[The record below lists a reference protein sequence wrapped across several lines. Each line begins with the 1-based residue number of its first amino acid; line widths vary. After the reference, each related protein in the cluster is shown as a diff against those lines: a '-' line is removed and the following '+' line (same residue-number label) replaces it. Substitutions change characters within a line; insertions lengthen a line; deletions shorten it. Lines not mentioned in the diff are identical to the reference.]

1 MHSDRTAGS
10 LTIVGTGIQANRQT
24 TLEARE
30 SIERAEKV
38 LFLVGSATTS
48 YWISQLNPTAES
60 MDSLF
65 EPGEDRLRAYL
76 AIVEHILSYVRA
88 GLRVTVVFYG
98 HPGVFVYSSHEA
110 IRRAR
115 LEGFPARM
123 LPGISA
129 EDCLFADMGV
139 DPAASGCQS
148 FEATDF
154 LIYRRR
160 FDPHSTLILWQI
172 GLIGQLDYK
181 RQYELHGLRVLAE
194 VLQEHYTADHE
205 TIVYQAAQHP
215 IGEPLIERVRLGD
228 LPAAR
233 VTPIATLCVPPLA
246 PEPPDRAMLRRL
258 GIVE

>member
-1 MHSDRTAGS
+1 
-10 LTIVGTGIQANRQT
+10 
-24 TLEARE
+24 
-30 SIERAEKV
+30 
-38 LFLVGSATTS
+38 
-48 YWISQLNPTAES
+48 

-65 EPGEDRLRAYL
+65 EQGNDRLTTYL
-76 AIVEHILSYVRA
+76 AIAEHILGYVRA

-129 EDCLFADMGV
+129 EDCLFADLGV

-160 FDPHSTLILWQI
+160 FDPHCSVVLWQI
-172 GLIGQLDYK
+172 GVIGQLDYR
-181 RQYELHGLRVLAE
+181 RQYDLRGLRVLAE
-194 VLQEHYTADHE
+194 VLREHYPADHA
-205 TIVYQAAQHP
+205 TIVYEAAQHP
-215 IGEPLIERVRLGD
+215 IGEPRIEQVRLGD
-228 LPAAR
+228 LHAAR
-233 VTPIATLCVPPLA
+233 ATPISTLYVPPLA
-246 PEPPDRAMLRRL
+246 PAPPDPAMLKRL
-258 GIVE
+258 GLVERIAAS